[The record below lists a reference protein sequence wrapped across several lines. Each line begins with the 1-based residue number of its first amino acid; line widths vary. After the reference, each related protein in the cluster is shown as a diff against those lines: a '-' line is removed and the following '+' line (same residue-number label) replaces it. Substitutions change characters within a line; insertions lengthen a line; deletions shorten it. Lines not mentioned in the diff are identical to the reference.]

1 MKASVLAVLVSLLAS
16 WATPVSGVTS
26 MGTRSC
32 AQWADARSQPG
43 SAERF
48 SAEAWLT
55 GFLSGMAAALDRD
68 ILAGITFQTL
78 MGWMDNYCRQ
88 SPRSNIGEGSFQL
101 VNELSIRMR
110 ARK

>member
-1 MKASVLAVLVSLLAS
+1 MKAAVLVVVVALCAPWAEPAS
-16 WATPVSGVTS
+16 AVAA

-48 SAEAWLT
+48 SAEAWLV

-68 ILAGITFQTL
+68 ILAGITQQTL
-78 MGWMDNYCRQ
+78 TSWMDNYCRQ
-88 SPRSNIGEGSFQL
+88 NPRSNTGEGSFQL
-101 VNELSIRMR
+101 VNELSARMKS
-110 ARK
+110 RK